1 MHTGI
6 LCFVLFPDSFAAT
19 PTRAITSSLID
30 KRRMRQVTHFK
41 ILLKQTAKQ
50 VQYFKKSPFKFT
62 EPGKKSEQPTHKKH

>member
-1 MHTGI
+1 VHTGI

-19 PTRAITSSLID
+19 PTRARTSSLTD

-50 VQYFKKSPFKFT
+50 DGTGGKCNTLKKVHIYGTWEK
-62 EPGKKSEQPTHKKH
+62 E